1 MTCSKDSKVLVWH
14 IVAPDHEVKLKATID
29 MNKEQVEPSIY
40 LFFIYFVQG
49 WLNTW
54 GGRFNKTDSLLLVA
68 GVINEVTVICST
80 SHVHCTIRD
89 LSQQS
94 HTLNKKCL
102 CLESCVVR
110 STA

>member
-1 MTCSKDSKVLVWH
+1 MSPLSYHTTQVLHVAFSHAGDQFVTCSKDSKVLVWH

-68 GVINEVTVICST
+68 GVINEVT
-80 SHVHCTIRD
+80 
-89 LSQQS
+89 
-94 HTLNKKCL
+94 
-102 CLESCVVR
+102 
-110 STA
+110 